1 MEDEKLVR
9 RLQKGS
15 RTALDQVISR
25 YTAYVSTIVW
35 RTLGAAA
42 TREDMEEAV
51 SDVFLSLWSHVG
63 ELDPKA
69 TTVQELGLYM
79 AGAKRMGK
87 EGDRV

>member
-15 RTALDQVISR
+15 RTALEQAINR

-42 TREDMEEAV
+42 TREDTEEVVSAV
-51 SDVFLSLWSHVG
+51 QPGRRLPPQDQAHRAS
-63 ELDPKA
+63 
-69 TTVQELGLYM
+69 
-79 AGAKRMGK
+79 AGG
-87 EGDRV
+87 